1 METKL
6 LIKRVIDKGI
16 FLGSIQKFYEEIAK
30 ADILADFTVPAFNL
44 RTLTFDT
51 ARAIFRA
58 AKKEKVGAFLI
69 EIARSEMEY
78 TNQTPQEFANA
89 ILLAAIEEK
98 WQGPIFLQGDHF
110 ALKNNKLSETLALEN
125 LIKEATGAGFYNI
138 DIDCSKLV
146 DLSKQSIIEQQAG
159 NFKQT
164 AKFIAQIRKIQ
175 PENISISVGGEVDKI
190 GGEDTT
196 IEELEV
202 FLDGL
207 EKELRQIGDLEGI
220 IKVACQMGTTHG
232 GKVLASGDI
241 EPVQIDFA
249 KLKELSRVAK
259 RYGLA
264 GIVQHGASTLPD
276 DYFSKFAEA
285 GVCEVHLST
294 EFQNIVLDSQAFP
307 EELKDKIY
315 NWLQEKFSEERKK
328 YETDEQFLYKVRK
341 RALGPFKKE
350 ITELPEKTI
359 NKICQELENKFVF
372 FFKQLRVSNTQTL
385 IKKIYG

>member
-1 METKL
+1 METKS
-6 LIKRVIDKGI
+6 LIKRAADKGI
-16 FLGSIQKFYEEIAK
+16 FLDSIRKLYSGIAK
-30 ADILADFTVPAFNL
+30 GDIVGDFTVPAFNL

-51 ARAIFRA
+51 ACAIFRA
-58 AKKEKVGAFLI
+58 AKKAKAGTFLI

-78 TNQTPQEFANA
+78 TNQTPREFADA
-89 ILLAAIEEK
+89 VLLAAIEEK

-110 ALKNNKLSETLALEN
+110 SLKSNEPPETLALET
-125 LIKEATGAGFYNI
+125 LIKEAIGAGFYNI

-146 DLSKQSIIEQQAG
+146 DLNKQTITEQQ
-159 NFKQT
+159 NDNVKQT
-164 AKFIAQIRKIQ
+164 AKFISQIRRIQ
-175 PENISISVGGEVDKI
+175 PKNISISIGGEVDKI
-190 GGEDTT
+190 GGGDTT
-196 IEELEV
+196 IEELIV

-207 EKELRQIGDLEGI
+207 KNELRPLGDLEGI

-259 RYGLA
+259 KHGLA

-276 DYFSKFAEA
+276 DYFSKFAKA

-307 EELKDKIY
+307 KELKDKIY
-315 NWLQEKFSEERKK
+315 NWLKEKFSAERKK

-341 RALGPFKKE
+341 KALGPFKKE

-385 IKKIYG
+385 IKKMYG